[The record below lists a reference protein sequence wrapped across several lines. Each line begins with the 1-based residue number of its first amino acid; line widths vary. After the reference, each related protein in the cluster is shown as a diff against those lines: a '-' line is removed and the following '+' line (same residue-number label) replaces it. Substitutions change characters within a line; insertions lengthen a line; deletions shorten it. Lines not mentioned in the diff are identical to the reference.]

1 MAKRNF
7 AILFSLI
14 TALVVAIACSVAI
27 AIHQHPIYV
36 DYLPIETISEETES
50 DKKVKETA
58 INNEESYPTPL
69 PSIEGMTK
77 DGTIWCLSI
86 VIAGIIGI
94 AGIWGWYFRK
104 LAAENINLIKKADV
118 LAEILSVNPEGHF
131 IWYYNSAEGIPVH
144 ERCSRKLAVM
154 LNLPEGTTSGF
165 SDILKRFDKKHSN
178 ILESCTDNLI
188 KNGESFSLDLPLMDK
203 DCIVSITGARAAT
216 QEGIILADILWI
228 RDITDKMDELNHL
241 SSKLNSVSEKR
252 KHLQSILNLLPFPV
266 WTRDKNLSITYCNP
280 AYVEATGSKDEEEA
294 IKTSKELA
302 HDNAVR
308 EARAIASLSRATRKT
323 KTKDLHIV
331 YNGERQLMSVTET
344 PFPTKGTETP
354 EYTAGSATNISKQE
368 DAEKQL
374 YLQIDA
380 HHKLLENLTTA
391 VGVFSSDKE
400 LQFCNL
406 SFSRLWKLESYPET
420 IITYSKFLDYLRECR
435 LLPEV
440 PDFPAFKKEELKYF
454 TTLIETREDLMH
466 LPNGKA
472 IRRILS
478 PYPLG
483 GLVATYEDVT
493 DKLALERSY
502 NTLVAVQKETLDNLH
517 EAVAVFGND
526 GRLELYNPAY
536 MNMWSLDYDALNK
549 SPLLDDIINHLHSFF
564 KSIENWEEV
573 RKLMYDILSARSNRI
588 ARMERDDGKVIEL
601 SGVSLPDGGILMSCV
616 DVTGSAEEERSLK
629 DHSKTLAG
637 ATGLRSMFID
647 TFAFELQE
655 KLATNLNN
663 SEDIQ
668 TYGKLNAEQE
678 HALETLST
686 NSNHLLGIAAEML
699 DLTSID
705 ADHPALEID
714 TVDVQQLISTLSSLV
729 KEKAEKKS
737 QEINIVCPRDVG
749 WIVADS
755 RRLKQIL
762 FYFYNTAVI
771 NAPESSKITFATEK
785 TTFSIENGPDKVKNN
800 AASKTRK
807 KNNKKSSKSKTKQA
821 EREWIIFN
829 IEYKGVN
836 AIKIKNNPTLEFIIK
851 SAKMHG
857 GTIDIAS
864 FDDENTNI
872 QISIPA

>member
-7 AILFSLI
+7 AILLSLI
-14 TALVVAIACSVAI
+14 VTLVVAIACSVVI
-27 AIHQHPIYV
+27 AIHQHPLYV
-36 DYLPIETISEETES
+36 DYVPEITSDANVSGDAKQET
-50 DKKVKETA
+50 VV
-58 INNEESYPTPL
+58 NEESYPTPL

-77 DGTIWCLSI
+77 DGVIWCLSI
-86 VIAGIIGI
+86 IIIGFMGII
-94 AGIWGWYFRK
+94 GIWGWYFRK
-104 LAAENINLIKKADV
+104 LTTRNSKLIKKADV

-131 IWYYNSAEGIPVH
+131 IWYYNSTEGIPVY

-241 SSKLNSVSEKR
+241 SSKLNTVSEER
-252 KHLQSILNLLPFPV
+252 KHLQSILSLLPFPV

-280 AYVEATGSKDEEEA
+280 AYVEASGSKDKKEA

-308 EARAIASLSRATRKT
+308 EARAIASLSRATRKA
-323 KTKDLHIV
+323 KTKDIHIV
-331 YNGERQLMSVTET
+331 CNGERQLMSVTET

-354 EYTAGSATNISKQE
+354 EYTAGSAINISKQE
-368 DAEKQL
+368 DVEKQL

-406 SFSRLWKLESYPET
+406 SFSRLWKLESYPDT
-420 IITYSKFLDYLRECR
+420 TVTYSKFLDYLRECR

-454 TTLIETREDLMH
+454 TTLIDAREDLMH

-549 SPLLDDIINHLHSFF
+549 SPLLDDLINHLHSFF
-564 KSIENWEEV
+564 RSIENWEEV
-573 RKLMYDILSARSNRI
+573 RKLMHDILSARSNRI

-601 SGVSLPDGGILMSCV
+601 SGVSLPDGGVLMSCV
-616 DVTGSAEEERSLK
+616 DVTGSAAEEKSLK

-668 TYGKLNAEQE
+668 AYGKLNAEQK

-686 NSNHLLGIAAEML
+686 NSTHLLGIAAEML

-714 TVDVQQLISTLSSLV
+714 TIDVQQLIATLSSLV
-729 KEKAEKKS
+729 KEKAAKKS
-737 QEINIVCPRDVG
+737 QEITIVCPKDIG

-762 FYFYNTAVI
+762 FFFFNTAVT
-771 NAPESSKITFATEK
+771 NAPEASKITFAIEK
-785 TTFSIENGPDKVKNN
+785 TEFFIKNG
-800 AASKTRK
+800 AEKT
-807 KNNKKSSKSKTKQA
+807 KNNKKSPKTKNKKQ
-821 EREWIIFN
+821 EKEWIIFN
-829 IEYKGVN
+829 IEYKGLN
-836 AIKIKNNPTLEFIIK
+836 AIKIKDNPTLEFITK
-851 SAKMHG
+851 AAKMHG
-857 GTIDIAS
+857 GAIDIAS

-872 QISIPA
+872 QISIPT